1 MYDNLHMRLA
11 TVEGQTSTVTNR
23 LSNPKQTI
31 DIDTGECRTFGYL
44 NNLRVSVY
52 PSGLYIVGSLA
63 KYFNG
68 GNIYTL
74 NRRSTEMAVQ
84 KLSDDLG
91 IDVSNCSMTQFILH
105 FYSENPIFCVAFF
118 AIISTALSSYSFNK
132 STTFKI

>member
-91 IDVSNCSMTQFILH
+91 IDVS
-105 FYSENPIFCVAFF
+105 YR
-118 AIISTALSSYSFNK
+118 K
-132 STTFKI
+132 SQLFGIWRCLYHGA

>member
-52 PSGLYIVGSLA
+52 RVVYISLA
-63 KYFNG
+63 VLQS
-68 GNIYTL
+68 I
-74 NRRSTEMAVQ
+74 STEETFT
-84 KLSDDLG
+84 LSTDEARKWQCRSCQM
-91 IDVSNCSMTQFILH
+91 IWV
-105 FYSENPIFCVAFF
+105 
-118 AIISTALSSYSFNK
+118 
-132 STTFKI
+132 